1 MAKISIIVP
10 IYNVEAYLQK
20 CLSSILDQTYRQFEL
35 ILVND
40 GSTDASG
47 EICDYFAA
55 SDDRITVIHK
65 KNGGVTSAR
74 KAGLRRAIGDFVGWV
89 DPNDWIEKDY
99 FEKMVL
105 AQEDSQA
112 DIVAGNHFRDIGK
125 QSYTVCNNILA
136 GLYTRESIL
145 PKLIY
150 SGKFFEFGLHTSL
163 CTKLIRRSILDKI
176 QPEVDEEINCDEDT
190 VMVYLGILEAKKVLV
205 TEYCGYHYVQRQ
217 GSITKSEG
225 NDDLRRLRLAFRC
238 LEEGIA
244 KRGVWEKLRFPLRQW
259 EKYLL
264 LERQIWVFDEKAD
277 DKTILLPYG
286 GLSLHSRIVIY
297 GASALGQTIV
307 RYIGRNHLA
316 ENVLWIDKSY
326 ENFQRQGLQ
335 VYPPEDIQK
344 LGDAFDYVLLAS
356 VTESIVN
363 SMHRCLLELHV
374 PEEKIRWLSES
385 FVQEEIPW

>member
-89 DPNDWIEKDY
+89 DPDDWIEKDY

-150 SGKFFEFGLHTSL
+150 SGKFF
-163 CTKLIRRSILDKI
+163 
-176 QPEVDEEINCDEDT
+176 
-190 VMVYLGILEAKKVLV
+190 
-205 TEYCGYHYVQRQ
+205 
-217 GSITKSEG
+217 
-225 NDDLRRLRLAFRC
+225 
-238 LEEGIA
+238 
-244 KRGVWEKLRFPLRQW
+244 
-259 EKYLL
+259 
-264 LERQIWVFDEKAD
+264 
-277 DKTILLPYG
+277 
-286 GLSLHSRIVIY
+286 
-297 GASALGQTIV
+297 
-307 RYIGRNHLA
+307 
-316 ENVLWIDKSY
+316 
-326 ENFQRQGLQ
+326 
-335 VYPPEDIQK
+335 
-344 LGDAFDYVLLAS
+344 
-356 VTESIVN
+356 
-363 SMHRCLLELHV
+363 
-374 PEEKIRWLSES
+374 
-385 FVQEEIPW
+385 